1 MPIVIEHLDVV
12 TSEPPPPV
20 APAATAPALGGVV
33 PPTAQLA
40 AHTEQQ
46 LRLLAERSARLIAD

>member
-20 APAATAPALGGVV
+20 APAATASAQPAGALL
-33 PPTAQLA
+33 TRRLA
-40 AHTEQQ
+40 EHTEQQ
-46 LRLLAERSARLIAD
+46 LRLLAERIERLIAD

>member
-20 APAATAPALGGVV
+20 APAAAGAL
-33 PPTAQLA
+33 PTRQLA
-40 AHTEQQ
+40 EHTEQQ
-46 LRLLAERSARLIAD
+46 LRLLAERIERLIAD

>member
-20 APAATAPALGGVV
+20 APAAAGTPAATGAL
-33 PPTAQLA
+33 PTRQLA
-40 AHTEQQ
+40 EHTEQQ
-46 LRLLAERSARLIAD
+46 LRLLAERIERLIAD